1 MSWRI
6 CRILD
11 FKKDCTSVHALEA
24 VAKADTATQ
33 LAALASKFHED
44 LPSYAGIWGYERGFP
59 GFVEDAQGMLE
70 NLGILLED
78 DDVWGA
84 YDEWHRFMNRWEDV
98 LPTPLW
104 VLIGTV
110 IVDGPGPTV
119 VSNYH
124 PMQTMAKSLKPEK
137 VLDWQWDFL
146 KAVHEMWKHIAVE
159 IRDAFVNSKIVP
171 PSILEITDTVIKISK
186 EYDDEVKHPDNLEN
200 WYRLTRRD
208 SFQHYGI
215 QA

>member
-11 FKKDCTSVHALEA
+11 FKKDCTSVHALEEI
-24 VAKADTATQ
+24 AKVDTARH
-33 LAALASKFHED
+33 LAALAEKFHED

-59 GFVEDAQGMLE
+59 GFVEDVQGMLE
-70 NLGILLED
+70 NLGRLLED
-78 DDVWGA
+78 DEVWAA

-119 VSNYH
+119 VSKYH
-124 PMQTMAKSLKPEK
+124 PLQSMARSMKPEK
-137 VLDWQWDFL
+137 VLDFQWDFL
-146 KAVHEMWKHIAVE
+146 KGVHEMWKQIANE
-159 IRDAFVNSKIVP
+159 IHSAFVESGIKP
-171 PSILEITDTVIKISK
+171 PSMMEITGTVIRISK
-186 EYDDEVKHPDNLEN
+186 DYDDEVKHPDNLEN
-200 WYRLTRRD
+200 WYRLTKRD

>member
-11 FKKDCTSVHALEA
+11 FKKDCTSVHALEEI
-24 VAKADTATQ
+24 AKVDTARH
-33 LAALASKFHED
+33 LAALANKFHDD
-44 LPSYAGIWGYERGFP
+44 LPNFATTWGYEREFP
-59 GFVEDAQGMLE
+59 GFYDDAVQMLDS
-70 NLGILLED
+70 LVVLLED
-78 DDVWGA
+78 DNVWGA

-119 VSNYH
+119 VSKYH
-124 PMQTMAKSLKPEK
+124 PLESMAKTLKREK
-137 VLDWQWDFL
+137 VLDFQWDFL
-146 KAVHEMWKHIAVE
+146 KAVHDMWKQIATE
-159 IRDAFVNSKIVP
+159 IHNAFQQSGLAAP
-171 PSILEITDTVIKISK
+171 PMREITDTVVRISK
-186 EYDDEVKHPDNLEN
+186 DYDDDVKRPDNLEN

-215 QA
+215 QT